1 MNLREDLENYLRTK
15 NPQLINVISEK
26 MMQSE
31 EVINGRR
38 KINSNIINA
47 VALFI
52 GNYSFS
58 NQTQSK
64 NQ

>member
-1 MNLREDLENYLRTK
+1 
-15 NPQLINVISEK
+15 

-38 KINSNIINA
+38 QINSNIINA

-52 GNYSFS
+52 GNYSF
-58 NQTQSK
+58 QSSQGK
-64 NQ
+64 NQQGQKDCYDMLKKITYTVNE